1 MTQFFKNRLSSIYFR
16 CSNGSIDSTE
26 VLDTEDGSVTMASP
40 MNSKRSD
47 HGMGVVTINGE
58 ERLAVVGGCNK
69 DGDLDSV
76 ELYNNQT
83 GKWETT
89 NIKMKEAMHS
99 FGFLSVKLTDVVS
112 HLQGPQSQTRPKY
125 WPFSPL
131 KSLFKA
137 IKG

>member
-1 MTQFFKNRLSSIYFR
+1 M
-16 CSNGSIDSTE
+16 STIT
-26 VLDTEDGSVTMASP
+26 V
-40 MNSKRSD
+40 
-47 HGMGVVTINGE
+47 NGE
-58 ERLAVVGGCNK
+58 DRLVVFGGINH
-69 DGDLDSV
+69 GGLALFRV

-89 NIKMKEAMHS
+89 NIKMKEAIHS
-99 FGFLSVKLTDVVS
+99 FGFLSVKLADVVS